1 MRITF
6 YTNNSEKNA
15 LTKSKT
21 QIVRLDGTLKD
32 GTSIL
37 DPSVLCYHLDSYIPD
52 INYFYIDE
60 FARWY
65 FITGVE
71 IVRTDLWQ
79 ISGHVDVLATY
90 KDQILANRAI
100 IQRNQNNYN
109 LLLNDG
115 LFKTQ
120 QNPRIATIPFSTGF
134 TTSNYVLALAGHTYI

>member
-37 DPSVLCYHLDSYIPD
+37 DPSILCYHLDSYIPD

-60 FARWY
+60 FARYY

>member
-6 YTNNSEKNA
+6 YTNKSEKNA
-15 LTKSKT
+15 LTKTKT

-60 FARWY
+60 FARYY

-120 QNPRIATIPFSTGF
+120 QNPRITTIPFSTGF

>member
-37 DPSVLCYHLDSYIPD
+37 DPTVLCYHLDSYIPD

-60 FARWY
+60 FARYY

-71 IVRTDLWQ
+71 IVRNDLWQ

>member
-15 LTKSKT
+15 LTKSLT

-32 GTSIL
+32 GTSII
-37 DPSVLCYHLDSYIPD
+37 DPSVLCYNIDRFIAD

-60 FARWY
+60 TGRYY
-65 FITGVE
+65 FLNGVE
-71 IVRTDLWQ
+71 VVRTGLWQ
-79 ISGHVDVLATY
+79 ISGHVDVLSTY
-90 KDQILANRAI
+90 KAAILQNRAI
-100 IQRNQNNYN
+100 SQRSESNYN
-109 LLLNDG
+109 LKLNDG

-120 QNPRIATIPFSTGF
+120 QNPRITTIPFGTGF

>member
-6 YTNNSEKNA
+6 YTNKSEKNA
-15 LTKSKT
+15 LTKVKT

-52 INYFYIDE
+52 ISYFYIDE
-60 FARWY
+60 FARYY

-120 QNPRIATIPFSTGF
+120 QNPRITTIPFSTGF

>member
-15 LTKSKT
+15 LTKNLT

-32 GTSIL
+32 GTSII
-37 DPSVLCYHLDSYIPD
+37 DPSVLCYNIDRFIPD

-60 FARWY
+60 TGRYY
-65 FITGVE
+65 FLNGVE
-71 IVRTDLWQ
+71 VVRNGLWQ
-79 ISGHVDVLATY
+79 ISGHVDVLSTY
-90 KDQILANRAI
+90 KTAILQNRAI
-100 IQRNQNNYN
+100 IQRSESNYN
-109 LLLNDG
+109 LKLNDG

-120 QNPRIATIPFSTGF
+120 QNPRITTIPFSTGF

>member
-15 LTKSKT
+15 LTKTLT

-32 GTSIL
+32 GTSII
-37 DPSVLCYHLDSYIPD
+37 DPSVLCYNIDRFIAD

-60 FARWY
+60 TARYY
-65 FITGVE
+65 FINGVE
-71 IVRTDLWQ
+71 VVRNGLWQ
-79 ISGHVDVLATY
+79 ISGHVDVLSTY
-90 KDQILANRAI
+90 KDAILQNRAI
-100 IQRNQNNYN
+100 IQRSESNYN
-109 LLLNDG
+109 LKLNDG

-120 QNPRIATIPFSTGF
+120 QNPRITTIPFSTGF

>member
-6 YTNNSEKNA
+6 YTNKSEKNA
-15 LTKSKT
+15 LTKVKT

-60 FARWY
+60 FARYY

-120 QNPRIATIPFSTGF
+120 QNPRITTIPFSTGF

>member
-15 LTKSKT
+15 LTKNLT

-32 GTSIL
+32 GTSII
-37 DPSVLCYHLDSYIPD
+37 DPSVLCYNIDRFIAD

-60 FARWY
+60 TERYY
-65 FITGVE
+65 FINGVE
-71 IVRTDLWQ
+71 VVRNGLWQ
-79 ISGHVDVLATY
+79 ISGHVDVLSTY
-90 KDQILANRAI
+90 KNEILANRAI
-100 IQRNQNNYN
+100 IQRSESNYN

-120 QNPRIATIPFSTGF
+120 QNPRITTIPFGTGF

>member
-15 LTKSKT
+15 LTKTKT

-32 GTSIL
+32 GTSLL
-37 DPSVLCYHLDSYIPD
+37 DPTVLCYHLDSYIPD

-60 FARWY
+60 FARYY

-71 IVRTDLWQ
+71 IVRNDLWQ

>member
-15 LTKSKT
+15 LTKNLT

-32 GTSIL
+32 GTSII
-37 DPSVLCYHLDSYIPD
+37 DPSVLCYNIDRFIPD

-60 FARWY
+60 TGRYY
-65 FITGVE
+65 FLNGVE
-71 IVRTDLWQ
+71 VVRNGLWQ
-79 ISGHVDVLATY
+79 ISGHVDVLSTY
-90 KDQILANRAI
+90 KDAILANRAI
-100 IQRNQNNYN
+100 IQRSESNYN
-109 LLLNDG
+109 LKLNDG

-120 QNPRIATIPFSTGF
+120 QNPRITTIPFGTGF

>member
-15 LTKSKT
+15 LTKSLT

-32 GTSIL
+32 GTSII
-37 DPSVLCYHLDSYIPD
+37 DPSILCYNIDRFIAD

-60 FARWY
+60 TERYY
-65 FITGVE
+65 FINGVE
-71 IVRTDLWQ
+71 VVRNGLWQ
-79 ISGHVDVLATY
+79 ISGHVDVLSTY
-90 KDQILANRAI
+90 KTAILANRAI
-100 IQRNQNNYN
+100 IQRSESNYN
-109 LLLNDG
+109 LKLNDG

-120 QNPRIATIPFSTGF
+120 QNPRITTIPFGTGF

>member
-15 LTKSKT
+15 LTKSLT

-32 GTSIL
+32 GTSII
-37 DPSVLCYHLDSYIPD
+37 DPSILCYNIDRFIAD

-60 FARWY
+60 TGRYY
-65 FITGVE
+65 FLNGVE
-71 IVRTDLWQ
+71 VVRTGLWQ
-79 ISGHVDVLATY
+79 ISGHVDVLSTY
-90 KDQILANRAI
+90 KAAILQNRAI
-100 IQRNQNNYN
+100 IQRSESNYN
-109 LLLNDG
+109 LKLNDG

-120 QNPRIATIPFSTGF
+120 QNPRITTIPFGTGF

>member
-6 YTNNSEKNA
+6 YTNNSEKIA

-32 GTSIL
+32 GTSII
-37 DPSVLCYHLDSYIPD
+37 DPSILCYNIDRFIAD

-60 FARWY
+60 TGRYY

-71 IVRTDLWQ
+71 VVRNGLWQ
-79 ISGHVDVLATY
+79 ISGHVDVLSTY
-90 KDQILANRAI
+90 KDAILQNRAI
-100 IQRNQNNYN
+100 IQRSESNYN
-109 LLLNDG
+109 LKLNDG

-120 QNPRIATIPFSTGF
+120 QNPRITTIPFGTGF

>member
-15 LTKSKT
+15 LTKTKT

-37 DPSVLCYHLDSYIPD
+37 DPTVLCYHLDSYIPD

-60 FARWY
+60 FARYY

-71 IVRTDLWQ
+71 IVRNDLWQ

-120 QNPRIATIPFSTGF
+120 QNPRITTIPFSTGF